1 MPPSIPLTG
10 DDAAT
15 VEVETATPTYKNP
28 FLWVPSSYL
37 AMGLIY
43 VTVGSVANIMFKN
56 MGMENDKAAF
66 FSSILGF
73 PYTFKFVWAPLLE
86 LYKTK
91 KFFVVLMQ
99 FAIAASVAGI
109 AFALKLPGSSWFAPV
124 VLLVAITAVLGAT
137 QDIGSD
143 GVYVTT
149 LTPKDQA
156 KYLGFQ
162 SMCWNAGFLL
172 AQGPFVTISG
182 VLHEKSGSW
191 ATSWTIIMLAIGA
204 IMFLAA
210 LWHGK
215 VLPPGAQALEK
226 RVSFSAAYLRSLL
239 FSFSGRIT
247 RADFLV
253 GLFILGVP
261 AVALYLASVP
271 RLLLLVTLP
280 SAVAL
285 QVKRWHDRDKPGTM
299 VLINLVPVLGQLWSL
314 LELGFFPGKEGVNR
328 YGELKPLP
336 TFVETLE
343 TLLLK
348 KGILRMAAFAF
359 FYRFGYGLLDKMGP
373 LFMIDSRA
381 NHGLGLSN
389 QTFGYIY
396 GTFGSGAFIVGSLIG
411 GWIVSRA
418 GLKKTLLILCL
429 CLNVP
434 NVTFLI
440 LSQMLPTNASL
451 IAVIVTV
458 EKLGWGIGAVGH
470 MIYMMQQLAPG
481 PYKTA
486 HYTFATALMGACMMI
501 TGAVSGYVQKAVG
514 YQWFFIIVLLAAAP
528 SILATILAPFH
539 NPDVTRQN
547 PAEATA

>member
-1 MPPSIPLTG
+1 MAPPTASVIAG
-10 DDAAT
+10 DPAAQPVPAGDAQPA
-15 VEVETATPTYKNP
+15 YKNP

-37 AMGLIY
+37 TMGLIY

-66 FSSILGF
+66 WSSILGF

-99 FAIAASVAGI
+99 FALAVAILGI
-109 AFALKLPGSSWFAPV
+109 ALSLKLPGASWFGPV
-124 VLLVAITAVLGAT
+124 LILVAVTAVLGAT
-137 QDIGSD
+137 QDIGTD

-172 AQGPFVTISG
+172 AQGPFVTVSG
-182 VLHEKSGSW
+182 VLHERTGSW
-191 ATSWTIIMLAIGA
+191 ATAWMA
-204 IMFLAA
+204 IMTAIAGLMFVAGIY
-210 LWHGK
+210 HGR
-215 VLPPGAQALEK
+215 VLPPGAKALDAPK
-226 RVSFSAAYLRSLL
+226 
-239 FSFSGRIT
+239 
-247 RADFLV
+247 
-253 GLFILGVP
+253 
-261 AVALYLASVP
+261 
-271 RLLLLVTLP
+271 
-280 SAVAL
+280 
-285 QVKRWHDRDKPGTM
+285 
-299 VLINLVPVLGQLWSL
+299 
-314 LELGFFPGKEGVNR
+314 GF
-328 YGELKPLP
+328 GEAMR
-336 TFVETLE
+336 TFGHAFT
-343 TLLLK
+343 TFFQK
-348 KGILRMAAFAF
+348 KGIWPMLAFAF

-373 LFMIDSRA
+373 LFMIDGRS

-396 GTFGSGAFIVGSLIG
+396 GTFGSAAFIVGSLVG
-411 GWIVSRA
+411 GWIVSRT

-434 NVTFLI
+434 NVTFLV
-440 LSQMLPTNASL
+440 LSQTLPTSTAL
-451 IAVIVTV
+451 ITVIVTV

-470 MIYMMQQLAPG
+470 MIYMMQQISPG

-501 TGAVSGYVQKAVG
+501 TGAVSGFLQKAVG
-514 YQWFFIIVLLAAAP
+514 YQWFFVIVLIAATP
-528 SILATILAPFH
+528 SILATIFAPFH
-539 NPDVTRQN
+539 QPDVTKRE
-547 PAEATA
+547 PAKA

>member
-1 MPPSIPLTG
+1 MAPPTKSIAG
-10 DDAAT
+10 DVPVADATDAG
-15 VEVETATPTYKNP
+15 APSYKNP

-66 FSSILGF
+66 FSSLLGF

-99 FAIAASVAGI
+99 FAIAAAAAGV

-124 VLLVAITAVLGAT
+124 LVLLALVGLLGAT

-172 AQGPFVTISG
+172 AQGPFVTLSG
-182 VLHEKSGSW
+182 KLHDSTGNW
-191 ATSWTIIMLAIGA
+191 ATAWMIIMLAIAGV
-204 IMFLAA
+204 MFLSG
-210 LWHGK
+210 LYHGR
-215 VLPPGAQALEK
+215 VLPPGATAKDAPKSMGEAMATFG
-226 RVSFSAAYLRSLL
+226 RAFS
-239 FSFSGRIT
+239 T
-247 RADFLV
+247 
-253 GLFILGVP
+253 
-261 AVALYLASVP
+261 
-271 RLLLLVTLP
+271 
-280 SAVAL
+280 
-285 QVKRWHDRDKPGTM
+285 
-299 VLINLVPVLGQLWSL
+299 
-314 LELGFFPGKEGVNR
+314 FFQ
-328 YGELKPLP
+328 
-336 TFVETLE
+336 
-343 TLLLK
+343 K
-348 KGILRMAAFAF
+348 KGIVPMIAFAF

-389 QTFGYIY
+389 QTLGTIY
-396 GTFGSGAFIVGSLIG
+396 GTFGSGAFIVGSLVG

-418 GLKKTLLILCL
+418 GLRRTLLILCL

-440 LSQMLPTNASL
+440 LSQTLPTDTTL
-451 IAVIVTV
+451 IALIVTI

-470 MIYMMQQLAPG
+470 MIYMMQQIAPG
-481 PYKTA
+481 EYKTA

-514 YQWFFIIVLLAAAP
+514 YQWFFIIVLIAATP
-528 SILATILAPFH
+528 SIIATLLAPFH
-539 NPDVTRQN
+539 HPDVTKQ
-547 PAEATA
+547 PAKA

>member
-1 MPPSIPLTG
+1 MALPTAPVLAGDPSAQPVP
-10 DDAAT
+10 AT
-15 VEVETATPTYKNP
+15 ESGEAPAYKNP

-66 FSSILGF
+66 WSSILGF

-99 FAIAASVAGI
+99 FALAASIAGI
-109 AFALKLPGSSWFAPV
+109 ALALKLPGNNWFGPV
-124 VLLVAITAVLGAT
+124 LVLVALTAVLGAT

-172 AQGPFVTISG
+172 AQGPFVTVSG
-182 VLHEKSGSW
+182 VLHRRSGSW
-191 ATSWTIIMLAIGA
+191 ATSWMAIMMAIAGL
-204 IMFLAA
+204 MFLAGIY
-210 LWHGK
+210 HGR
-215 VLPPGAQALEK
+215 VLPAGAKATDAP
-226 RVSFSAAYLRSLL
+226 RSFGDAM
-239 FSFSGRIT
+239 
-247 RADFLV
+247 
-253 GLFILGVP
+253 
-261 AVALYLASVP
+261 
-271 RLLLLVTLP
+271 
-280 SAVAL
+280 
-285 QVKRWHDRDKPGTM
+285 GTF
-299 VLINLVPVLGQLWSL
+299 GKAFTT
-314 LELGFFPGKEGVNR
+314 FFQ
-328 YGELKPLP
+328 
-336 TFVETLE
+336 
-343 TLLLK
+343 K
-348 KGILRMAAFAF
+348 KGIWPMLAFAF

-381 NHGLGLSN
+381 NHGLGLTN
-389 QTFGYIY
+389 EAFGFVY
-396 GTFGSGAFIVGSLIG
+396 GTFGSGAFIVGSLVG

-434 NVTFLI
+434 NVTFLV
-440 LSQMLPTNASL
+440 LSQTLPTSTAL
-451 IAVIVTV
+451 ITVIVTI

-470 MIYMMQQLAPG
+470 MIYMMQQIAPG

-501 TGAVSGYVQKAVG
+501 TGAVSGYLQKAVG
-514 YQWFFIIVLLAAAP
+514 YQWFFVIVLIAATP
-528 SILATILAPFH
+528 SILATLFAPFYQ
-539 NPDVTRQN
+539 PDVTKRE
-547 PAEATA
+547 PAEV